1 MFFKVPLIKCI
12 TFHNTNLNLSRV
24 VSIDFDFSYQLLI
37 AELNQEQVAH
47 YFLATGLS

>member
-24 VSIDFDFSYQLLI
+24 VSINFDFSYQLLI